1 MIYLEEI
8 LRESF
13 SHAAVKA
20 IIIWTGSSIDGC
32 DVMCMT
38 NEKLENTPVGDLID
52 RLMEEWRT
60 GNIEVVSDGNGISQV
75 SVFNGRYEV
84 TAVDP
89 VTNASTFN
97 SFKVDKVSIPDKY
110 VNLQISG

>member
-1 MIYLEEI
+1 MEEI

-20 IIIWTGSSIDGC
+20 IIIWTGASIDGC

-52 RLMEEWRT
+52 RLMKEWRT
-60 GNIEVVSDGNGISQV
+60 GDVEIVADSNGRADV
-75 SVFNGRYEV
+75 SVFNGDYEV
-84 TAVDP
+84 NVVDP
-89 VTNASTFN
+89 ITNASTRI
-97 SFKVDKVSIPDKY
+97 SFKVDKVSIPNK
-110 VNLQISG
+110 NIHLQVS